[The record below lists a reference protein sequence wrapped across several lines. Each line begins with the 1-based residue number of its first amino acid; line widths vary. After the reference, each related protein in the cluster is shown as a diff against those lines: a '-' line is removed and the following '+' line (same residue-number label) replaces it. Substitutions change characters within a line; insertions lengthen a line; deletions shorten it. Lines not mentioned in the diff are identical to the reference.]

1 MKDYYS
7 VLYAEDDKDVRKN
20 YVLYL
25 ENYFD
30 KIYEANDGKEALDI
44 YKDRK
49 PDILLLDITMEKLNG
64 LELIKVIRKE
74 DIKTPIIILSAH
86 SDKNLLFEAI
96 KLNLIDYLIKPVNR
110 NDFKSVIENAIKKIK
125 DKKSNAEEDKVILSK
140 HCYWDKQTR
149 IMFNKNKIVDLTKN
163 ERILFE
169 LFLNKKNHIIKPSD
183 ISSYVW
189 DDNLSN
195 NVNDASIRNLVKR
208 LRKKIPVDIIKSIYG
223 SGYLL
228 SF

>member
-7 VLYAEDDKDVRKN
+7 VLYAEDDRDVRKN

-25 ENYFD
+25 ENYFE
-30 KIYEANDGKEALDI
+30 KIYEASNGKEALGI

-49 PDILLLDITMEKLNG
+49 PDVLLLDITMEKING

-74 DIKTPIIILSAH
+74 DKETPIIILSAH
-86 SDKNLLFEAI
+86 SHKEFLLEAV
-96 KLNLIDYLIKPVNR
+96 KLNLVDYLIKPVNR
-110 NDFKSVIENAIKKIK
+110 NEFKSVIESTIKKMAY
-125 DKKSNAEEDKVILSK
+125 DKSDGEDEKVVISKS
-140 HCYWDKQTR
+140 CYWDKRTR
-149 IMFNKNKIVDLTKN
+149 MFFNKNKIVDLTKN

-169 LFLNKKNHIIKPSD
+169 LLLNKKNQVVKPSD

-189 DDNLSN
+189 DDISST

-208 LRKKIPVDIIKSIYG
+208 LRRKLPIDIIQSIYG

>member
-25 ENYFD
+25 ENYFE
-30 KIYEANDGKEALDI
+30 KIYEASNGKEALSI

-49 PDILLLDITMEKLNG
+49 PDVLLLDITMEKLNG

-74 DIKTPIIILSAH
+74 DKKTPIIILSAH
-86 SDKNLLFEAI
+86 SHKEFLLEAV
-96 KLNLIDYLIKPVNR
+96 KLNLVDYLIKPVNR
-110 NDFKSVIENAIKKIK
+110 NEFKSVIENTIKKLAYEKI
-125 DKKSNAEEDKVILSK
+125 NEEDEKIIISK
-140 HCYWDKQTR
+140 SCYWDKRTR
-149 IMFNKNKIVDLTKN
+149 MFFNKSKIVDLTKN

-169 LFLNKKNHIIKPSD
+169 LLLNKKNQIVKPSD

-189 DDNLSN
+189 DEALSN

-208 LRKKIPVDIIKSIYG
+208 LRRKLPVDIIQSIYG